1 MILPSG
7 GSEREMAVIAFIKG
21 FHEREAGPAKLEVDL
36 LVPHAAAPRD
46 VDRTAHK
53 MKAVRRA
60 ADGAIMLPRAG
71 QTGHNP
77 PAARQLRG
85 ARGVG

>member
-1 MILPSG
+1 MILRLRA
-7 GSEREMAVIAFIKG
+7 SEREMTVIAFVQG
-21 FHEREAGPAKLEVDL
+21 FHEREAGSAKLEVDL

-46 VDRTAHK
+46 IDGTANK

-60 ADGAIMLPRAG
+60 ADGAITLPRAG

-85 ARGVG
+85 ARHVG